1 MDCNL
6 RNVFFLQKC
15 TSVTHKSFF
24 FFFRLSLGRPLFLLI
39 RRIFGGYSEG
49 SLGGSI
55 VVRCAGHFDLGFIV
69 ICFVGSRVGCIVG
82 GCFGG
87 CVVTRCVGHFVI
99 GVVVYFDGSCDGC
112 LEGCCDG
119 FFVGHFVVKCLV
131 YYFLVR
137 IPGSFLI
144 SRLVCIPGSFLIS
157 RLLFGFFQLFCD
169 CIRRFHCDASH
180 HLRYRL
186 VRVCFVETFFVGIPG
201 SFLISR
207 LLFVGISGCFL
218 GSRLIFYLLVFVF

>member
-55 VVRCAGHFDLGFIV
+55 VVRRNGHFL
-69 ICFVGSRVGCIVG
+69 
-82 GCFGG
+82 
-87 CVVTRCVGHFVI
+87 I

-169 CIRRFHCDASH
+169 CIRRFLCDASH

-186 VRVCFVETFFVGIPG
+186 VCVCFVETFFVRIPG
-201 SFLISR
+201 SFLVSR
-207 LLFVGISGCFL
+207 LVCISGCFL
-218 GSRLIFYLLVFVF
+218 GSRLIFYLLVFVVECFERG